1 MTHNS
6 GNWDSGEL
14 KLYSNI
20 HMTDYIG
27 TRAILASAA
36 IPGFFP
42 PTEVG
47 AQPFVDGGVVLNTP
61 LLPAVDAGADIL
73 HAIYMDPDVSN
84 IPSDD
89 LGSALQTMYRMQV
102 IGWARL
108 INREVDH
115 DKTLNGA
122 VRILAQLE
130 PAAAQA
136 IEDFFLTRDPDSKFA
151 RRLLRPAEKSPS
163 IAIIRPK
170 ISAGFS
176 GSSMSHVT
184 GLSVSSKTGSMMRS
198 YTTVKRAVV
207 CCAARMS
214 KL

>member
-1 MTHNS
+1 
-6 GNWDSGEL
+6 
-14 KLYSNI
+14 
-20 HMTDYIG
+20 
-27 TRAILASAA
+27 
-36 IPGFFP
+36 
-42 PTEVG
+42 
-47 AQPFVDGGVVLNTP
+47 VLNTP

-151 RRLLRPAEKSPS
+151 RRLLRPAERREITIHRYHPTENLGGLLGFINVARYRIERLIEDGFNDAVLHNCKASGCVLRS
-163 IAIIRPK
+163 QDEQALESKIVQGQRPE
-170 ISAGFS
+170 GETQEL
-176 GSSMSHVT
+176 G
-184 GLSVSSKTGSMMRS
+184 
-198 YTTVKRAVV
+198 VV
-207 CCAARMS
+207 LR
-214 KL
+214 